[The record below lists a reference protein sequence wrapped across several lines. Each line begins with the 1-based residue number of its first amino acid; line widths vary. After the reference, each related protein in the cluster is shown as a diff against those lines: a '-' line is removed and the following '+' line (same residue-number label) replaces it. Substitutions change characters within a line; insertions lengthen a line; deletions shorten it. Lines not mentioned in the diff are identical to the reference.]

1 VLLGAARP
9 TVQVRKAGSAGRDAC
24 RNSYLWL
31 YQGGRWHEGL
41 GYVALGLATWRVAPG
56 LSPCTSPLRFAGFV
70 RSPAVLRDYLRL
82 LLIHREP
89 RYLGHNPL
97 GGWMVVALLACAV
110 LAGLSGA
117 LYATDRFWGDS
128 SLYALHQAAGWSF
141 ALLVPLHVGG
151 VIFTSLR
158 QRENL
163 VHAMLTGRKR
173 AAAPNDVDTV

>member
-1 VLLGAARP
+1 MPMVPLWSAA
-9 TVQVRKAGSAGRDAC
+9 VRAGHWALAAC
-24 RNSYLWL
+24 IIACLWL

-41 GYVALGLATWRVAPG
+41 GYVALGLATWRVALG
-56 LSPCTSPLRFAGFV
+56 LSPRTSPLRFAGFV

-128 SLYALHQAAGWSF
+128 SLYALHQVTGWSF
-141 ALLVPLHVGG
+141 AVLVPLHVGG

-173 AAAPNDVDTV
+173 AAAPNDVDTA